1 MSTFVSHDEKEA
13 ATKEHVARYRELP
26 LADQVRIGKVI
37 KKVAGHLNVAC
48 RNTSRGCVIKHTSAD
63 GVISFSWFSEPTR
76 RGQEAAARA
85 EAALAAISDADL
97 ALLGI
102 TDRSAIYPRIF
113 MEQIQR
119 LPFDGTLPKR
129 QKEWLRYFACR
140 FAGIRAH
147 APEGGIS
154 WPIHK
159 RLSAVEL
166 YGDYAFG
173 VVVTPPGLRA
183 LGIEPPEEYAT
194 AWEAKKWGAIRADSP
209 ALEAAREAVRKHF
222 AEEG

>member
-1 MSTFVSHDEKEA
+1 MSAYVSHDEKEA

-26 LADQVRIGKVI
+26 LADQVRIGKAI

-48 RNTSRGCVIKHTSAD
+48 RNTSRCCVVKHTSAD

-76 RGQEAAARA
+76 RGQEAVERA

-97 ALLGI
+97 ALLGV

-113 MEQIQR
+113 MEQIQH
-119 LPFDGTLPKR
+119 LPFDGTLSKR

-147 APEGGIS
+147 SPAGDIS
-154 WPIHK
+154 YAIHY
-159 RLSAVEL
+159 RLSAAEL
-166 YGDYAFG
+166 YCEYGFG
-173 VVVTPPGLRA
+173 TVVTPPGLRA
-183 LGIEPPEEYAT
+183 LGIEPPEEYAA
-194 AWEAKKWGAIRADSP
+194 AWEAKKWGAMRSDSP

-222 AEEG
+222 AS